1 MSDSSRRISADGAGR
16 AAGVFRVFAADDA
29 ELARILTS
37 NTSPEGI
44 FLPNPQAP
52 PVGTAMKLEAL
63 TREGRVRICAA
74 DVLVVGT
81 VSEEGRTGMLLQV
94 VRVEVGCG
102 EDVRHAL
109 ERAPAPPPPRKAID
123 ASAPV
128 VGIDLG
134 TTYTCAAIVENGEP
148 KVIRSRLGYNTIPSM
163 VTFDDQGLPVAG
175 HLAERRMV
183 LEPENVVYGSKR
195 IIGRTYTS
203 SLAAQLNAHVKFG
216 LTADPDGMVAIKLG
230 ERVLSP
236 TEIAACI
243 LAEIKKVAESELR
256 RPVTRVVV
264 TVPAAFTENQRSAVR
279 TAAQRA
285 GLDLMRIVNEP
296 TAAGLVFGHGSGE
309 RKKILVFDLGGGTF
323 DVSILSLEGSVYRV
337 LATAGD
343 MFLGG
348 VDIDNALAALLRER
362 LTAEHGDRLGLDRR
376 GEERI
381 LAAARELK
389 HTLSEQRTATA
400 SVPNL
405 RVTGVEK
412 TTIDVNY
419 TVKREEFE
427 ARAKPVVE
435 RTMRICDDAL
445 AIAGLKPR
453 DIDDVLLVG
462 GQTRM
467 PFVIAMVEEHF
478 GRKASKRVHPDEVVA
493 LGAAILATMYDKA
506 DAPVLSDVLP
516 LPIGIAEPDGLMKIV
531 LARNATL
538 PAEAKL
544 QLEAAPGE
552 PLEVAVFQGDA
563 QYAKSNEFLGAF
575 TCPVAPL
582 AASSGRKAGEGA
594 EDDPNAPQK
603 LEVTFSLSNECI
615 LTVTTKNLST
625 GLETTHELT
634 TQQTSDEVLERLGRD
649 RVGAKLPPKSVGA
662 RPPPSQRGVAKPKA
676 TGFWAWLMRLFGR
689 E

>member
-1 MSDSSRRISADGAGR
+1 
-16 AAGVFRVFAADDA
+16 
-29 ELARILTS
+29 
-37 NTSPEGI
+37 
-44 FLPNPQAP
+44 
-52 PVGTAMKLEAL
+52 
-63 TREGRVRICAA
+63 VRICAA

-123 ASAPV
+123 ESAPV

-134 TTYTCAAIVENGEP
+134 TTFTGAAIVENGEP

-175 HLAERRMV
+175 HVAERRMV

-309 RKKILVFDLGGGTF
+309 RKKILVYDLGGGTF

-400 SVPNL
+400 AVPNL

-462 GQTRM
+462 GPTRM

-478 GRKASKRVHPDEVVA
+478 GRKASKRVHPDEV
-493 LGAAILATMYDKA
+493 GAILATMYDKA

-544 QLEAAPGE
+544 ELEAAPGE

-575 TCPVAPL
+575 TLPVAPL

-594 EDDPNAPQK
+594 EDEADPNAPQK